1 MKKIFLVCLTVL
13 VTLLISVIV
22 FLNSSLNPIEHARQM
37 AIQLAAQEQLIKQ
50 VDDFYWYTGETQT
63 YTLVGK
69 NEQAEKI
76 YIVIDVANVTGMV
89 YQAHEIIERQVIEQ
103 KVRDTASSVIIKKT
117 TLGIEGNKVVWEV
130 MYTLHRQLN
139 YSIFDAKTGQ
149 LIHEI
154 KTTTNE

>member
-1 MKKIFLVCLTVL
+1 MKKIFVVCLTVL

-37 AIQLAAQEQLIKQ
+37 AVQLVAQEQLIEQ

-63 YTLVGK
+63 YSLVGK
-69 NEQAEKI
+69 NKQAETV
-76 YIVIDVANVTGMV
+76 YVVIDVANVTGMV
-89 YQAHEIIERQVIEQ
+89 YQEHEIIERQVIEQ
-103 KVRDTASSVIIKKT
+103 KVKDAASLARIKKT
-117 TLGIEGNKVVWEV
+117 TLGIEGNKVIWEV
-130 MYTLHRQLN
+130 MYTLHRKLN